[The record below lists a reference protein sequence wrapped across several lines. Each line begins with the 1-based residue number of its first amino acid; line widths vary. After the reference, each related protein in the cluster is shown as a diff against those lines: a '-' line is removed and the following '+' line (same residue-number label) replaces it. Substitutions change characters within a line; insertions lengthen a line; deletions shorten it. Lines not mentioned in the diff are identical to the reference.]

1 MNGKGKGLYMKRA
14 LKVVGVVLILL
25 IIGSVIYWMVPY
37 SPAKQKF
44 QKRMQ
49 KRVEE
54 LGESKEVCSQ
64 EEIQKLPKPL
74 QKYCKYIGLENTP
87 KYKSVNAFFEDT
99 DFVFDTKSEKVMK
112 MDYDL
117 WLFNEFDGKTFRSAF
132 CSASMYGI
140 PFEGED
146 YATED
151 NQGGMRG
158 ILAKSIQIF
167 DVRDEQGY
175 KAGLIS
181 WLVECSV
188 INPSA
193 LLSPAISYKELD
205 DTHVE
210 ATISANGV
218 TGSGIFTFNEEGA
231 ITEFYSDERQVEE
244 IDGEKIKMGW
254 RCICENYEMQ
264 NGIKIPTKIASIKI
278 FPDGKELVYF
288 AAEDYRVQYD

>member
-1 MNGKGKGLYMKRA
+1 MRIV
-14 LKVVGVVLILL
+14 KVVAIVLIFV
-25 IIGSVIYWMVPY
+25 IIGIVIYWMLPY

-44 QKRMQ
+44 QKRMN

-54 LGESKEVCSQ
+54 LGESKEVCRR
-64 EEIQKLPKPL
+64 EEIEKLPKPL
-74 QKYCKYIGLENTP
+74 QKHCEYIGLENTP
-87 KYKSVNAFFEDT
+87 KYKVANAVFQDT
-99 DFVFDTKSEKVMK
+99 DFIFDTKSEKIMK

-117 WLFNEFDGKTFRSAF
+117 WLFEGKIFRSAF

-146 YATED
+146 YMTEE

-158 ILAKSIQIF
+158 LLAKSIQIF

-181 WLVECSV
+181 WLVESAV

-193 LLSPAISYKELD
+193 LLSPAITYKELD

-244 IDGEKIKMGW
+244 IDGEKIEMGW
-254 RCICENYEMQ
+254 RCICDNYEMQ
-264 NGIKIPTKIASIKI
+264 NGIKIPTKIKSIKI

-288 AAEDYRVQYD
+288 AAQDYTVQYDFKE

>member
-1 MNGKGKGLYMKRA
+1 MDMKRA
-14 LKVVGVVLILL
+14 LEVVGVVLILL
-25 IIGSVIYWMVPY
+25 IIGSVIYWMLPY

-54 LGESKEVCSQ
+54 IGESKEVCSQ

-74 QKYCKYIGLENTP
+74 QRYCKYIGLENTP
-87 KYKSVNAFFEDT
+87 KYKTVNAFFEDT
-99 DFVFDTKSEKVMK
+99 DFVFDTKTEKTMK

-117 WLFNEFDGKTFRSAF
+117 WLFNEKIFRSAF

-146 YATED
+146 YMTEEK
-151 NQGGMRG
+151 QGGMRG

-181 WLVECSV
+181 WLAECAV
-188 INPSA
+188 INPSV
-193 LLSPAISYKELD
+193 LLSPAITYKELD
-205 DTHVE
+205 DMHVE
-210 ATISANGV
+210 ATITYNGV
-218 TGSGIFTFNEEGA
+218 TGSGIFTVNEEGA

-264 NGIKIPTKIASIKI
+264 NGIKIPTKIKSIKI

-288 AAEDYRVQYD
+288 AADKYSITYDFSE